1 MQTPSLVP
9 GKDRLND
16 LPDDVVL
23 NILERLD
30 TSDAMKTCILS
41 KNMRATLP
49 DMLSRIAVDVAA
61 FSRPNHRRLTLRE
74 VVRTNGAVADLTA
87 AVLEFRRPEIP
98 VHHLALRF
106 YLRYYDCISIAGTV
120 ARAMAARKLAAGAAV
135 EFSILTEKRCG
146 RPRLLRRP
154 VPHLVHR
161 LPGRLRRPHPPLI
174 WVEPEGWK
182 RLAPVLGELRHVT
195 LVDLPE
201 GCDIA
206 WTMFIVEAAPRLES
220 LSIRVWDHCCKMER
234 DETTRQENGYCD
246 KSNVEWQPSVAN
258 LEHRNLAKLTIV
270 GFQPDE
276 HFVGFIRRVMESAV
290 NLEEISLYDRV
301 VGRCCSY
308 LDPKTKSK
316 VVPSRYPRTMK
327 EQVLLRK
334 EDDQGVIIGDGFVSC
349 NSLQVLVVNYYKL
362 EFGI

>member
-61 FSRPNHRRLTLRE
+61 FSRPNHRRFTLRE

-161 LPGRLRRPHPPLI
+161 LPGRLRRPHPPL
-174 WVEPEGWK
+174 V
-182 RLAPVLGELRHVT
+182 RRFRH
-195 LVDLPE
+195 
-201 GCDIA
+201 
-206 WTMFIVEAAPRLES
+206 
-220 LSIRVWDHCCKMER
+220 
-234 DETTRQENGYCD
+234 
-246 KSNVEWQPSVAN
+246 
-258 LEHRNLAKLTIV
+258 
-270 GFQPDE
+270 
-276 HFVGFIRRVMESAV
+276 RRHPPHLQKPAVSSAV
-290 NLEEISLYDRV
+290 QLQIGETQRAA
-301 VGRCCSY
+301 GRAQS
-308 LDPKTKSK
+308 
-316 VVPSRYPRTMK
+316 SR
-327 EQVLLRK
+327 
-334 EDDQGVIIGDGFVSC
+334 
-349 NSLQVLVVNYYKL
+349 
-362 EFGI
+362 

>member
-9 GKDRLND
+9 GKDRLSD

-61 FSRPNHRRLTLRE
+61 FSRPNHRRFTLRE

-161 LPGRLRRPHPPLI
+161 LPGRLRRPHPPPAG
-174 WVEPEGWK
+174 EPLV
-182 RLAPVLGELRHVT
+182 RRFRH
-195 LVDLPE
+195 
-201 GCDIA
+201 
-206 WTMFIVEAAPRLES
+206 
-220 LSIRVWDHCCKMER
+220 
-234 DETTRQENGYCD
+234 
-246 KSNVEWQPSVAN
+246 
-258 LEHRNLAKLTIV
+258 
-270 GFQPDE
+270 
-276 HFVGFIRRVMESAV
+276 RRHPPHLQKPAVSSAV
-290 NLEEISLYDRV
+290 QLQIGEMQRAA
-301 VGRCCSY
+301 GRAQS
-308 LDPKTKSK
+308 
-316 VVPSRYPRTMK
+316 SR
-327 EQVLLRK
+327 
-334 EDDQGVIIGDGFVSC
+334 
-349 NSLQVLVVNYYKL
+349 
-362 EFGI
+362 